1 MSLDERQVGVQKQL
15 PKRRVP
21 WPPLQAPSCR
31 CLTRPGHPGRGGRPT
46 RTGGISQPGPH
57 LPPHPKLCCKGSS
70 SYTLRAGRRPGRPRS
85 PQQLNSMGSSWGL
98 WPCTARDGAER
109 NVQPMTQTPPWVK
122 DRRGGRSQAEQV
134 HLVPPKLEG
143 ADSWW
148 PRRHSQQK
156 VDLRRILSRLTQVC
170 INAHVVGAKPQLLKP
185 TPKKSSIVLR
195 PLTHS

>member
-1 MSLDERQVGVQKQL
+1 MAPSSGPLLPLPDSARPSWARGEADPHRWDQSAWPPPPTPPQAVLQGVQQL
-15 PKRRVP
+15 
-21 WPPLQAPSCR
+21 
-31 CLTRPGHPGRGGRPT
+31 HPQGWSET
-46 RTGGISQPGPH
+46 
-57 LPPHPKLCCKGSS
+57 
-70 SYTLRAGRRPGRPRS
+70 RS
-85 PQQLNSMGSSWGL
+85 PQQLNGMGSSWGL